1 MAQIRDF
8 AVTEYGTA
16 TIASLPCN
24 MPVHEANDLLIYFA
38 SKDGTPAINAT
49 SGWTS
54 IQDGASAGAAYR
66 VEYKVAASAAE
77 TLTLVTGT
85 AENFHVVVVAIKGAP
100 TSSPIAAS
108 AESGSDDAA
117 MPFAGPSSDTGAET
131 NCLIFHAWF
140 TDSGLSPT
148 AYAPLVNIHAGD
160 NGANSTAVAYT
171 FQKTAGAVAAAS
183 WFGRAND
190 DGRGVV
196 VCVKDGS
203 SGVDV
208 PRYSDAA
215 ISSGQVV
222 RPLVGLAT
230 TFSDSWP
237 TSLNTAMLGSD
248 LTAAY
253 KDVGPGVF
261 TDVLSA
267 LNSSATAD
275 VTFPTATSDFV
286 YFGFDTPWRFLALN
300 VSTAGVSGVIAWEY
314 YTGSAWTST
323 GMPTNNL
330 TATGWQ
336 RLDFTAAIKAAMAQT
351 SVNGVTKYWVR
362 ANIGTL
368 YGTAIIV
375 SQARA
380 ECHAAAY
387 IVASAAGDGGTNP
400 YTDACQN
407 AGASST
413 TTVNG
418 CELQFGAAED
428 LDTGILVGTIRPVL
442 ARDFAVDIAD
452 ANELPGGVQVT
463 LLDAGVCYESYK
475 IGARGCKNLD
485 LDGRSV
491 WAIDWNGSATAWAS
505 RAGINKSSVTRIY
518 LSTFGKYGAAAVQW
532 SMLSLVTRIGIAG
545 GTAAD
550 PLDLDDIAYVANRCI
565 GMFPFVQVSGA
576 AALIWAPLQ
585 FGGGDPVAI
594 SCNLNT
600 FQFPTRYDGATN
612 FGWNAAEDVAGIKF
626 YPKSGDSIKITNTVF
641 TSPSRYRW
649 EWDASAAAGATIDF
663 AGSTVINA
671 NVTLRDLNTA
681 FANMA
686 FISCPVFTQ
695 NGAEI
700 EDCEFTNTKVAASS
714 PANAAKIKRCSF
726 TKSTGTQHAIEIAGT
741 AANLTL
747 EGVTFSGYASGDGST
762 GNEAIYV
769 NIASGSMTI
778 SITGG
783 GSTPSIRTAGATV
796 TVQNAVTVKVTV
808 KDVNTGSVIEGA
820 RVLLEAAAG
829 GDLTAGT
836 DILSDLTDS
845 SGVVQTTAFNYT
857 ASQPVTGKVRKSSA
871 TPFYKTSP
879 ISGTITSAGLDVTI
893 FMIPDE

>member
-1 MAQIRDF
+1 MANIRDF

-16 TIASLPCN
+16 TTGSLVCN
-24 MPVHEANDLLIYFA
+24 MPTHQANDILIYFA

-49 SGWTS
+49 SGWTA

-66 VEYKVAASAAE
+66 SEYKVAASAAE

-85 AENFHVVVVAIKGAP
+85 PENFHVVVVAIEGAP
-100 TSSPIAAS
+100 TSSPISVS
-108 AESGSDDAA
+108 AESSSDDSA
-117 MPFAGPSSDTGAET
+117 MPFDGPSANTGTDTD
-131 NCLIFHAWF
+131 CLIFHAWF

-148 AYAPLVNIHAGD
+148 AHPPLVNLHAGD
-160 NGANSTAVAYT
+160 NGSNSTGVAYT
-171 FQKTAGAVAAAS
+171 FQKTAGAVAAAK
-183 WFGRAND
+183 WFGRGND
-190 DGRGVV
+190 DGRGIVV
-196 VCVKDGS
+196 AVKDGS
-203 SGVDV
+203 SGASV
-208 PRYSDAA
+208 PRYSDSA
-215 ISSGQVV
+215 ISSGDVV
-222 RPLVGLAT
+222 RPLVGLGT
-230 TFSDSWP
+230 MYSDSWP
-237 TSLNTAMLGSD
+237 TSLNTTMLGGD

-286 YFGFDTPWRFLALN
+286 YFGFDTAWQFLALN
-300 VSTAGVSGVIAWEY
+300 VSTAGAAGVIAWEY
-314 YTGSAWTST
+314 YTGSAWSST

-330 TATGWQ
+330 TSTGWQ

-368 YGTAIIV
+368 YTTAIIV
-375 SQARA
+375 SQGRA
-380 ECHAAAY
+380 QCHPAAY

-407 AGASST
+407 AGSSST
-413 TTVNG
+413 STLNG
-418 CELQFGAAED
+418 CELQFGAAVD

-442 ARDFAVDIAD
+442 ARDFAVDIAE
-452 ANELPGGVQVT
+452 ASQLPGGVQVT

-505 RAGINKSSVTRIY
+505 RSGINKSSVTRIY
-518 LSTFGKYGAAAVQW
+518 LSTFGYFGAAAVQW

-545 GTAAD
+545 GTTAL
-550 PLDLDDIAYVANRCI
+550 PLNLDDIAYVANRCI
-565 GMFPFVQVSGA
+565 GMFPFIQQSGS

-594 SCNLNT
+594 SCDLNS
-600 FQFPTRYDGATN
+600 FQFPTRYDGTAN
-612 FGWNAAEDVAGIKF
+612 FGWNAAVDVAGIKF

-641 TSPSRYRW
+641 TSPSQYRW
-649 EWDASAAAGATIDF
+649 EWDASAAATATIDF
-663 AGSTVINA
+663 TGSSVINA

-681 FANMA
+681 FAFMS

-700 EDCEFTNTKVAASS
+700 EDCSFTNTKVGASS
-714 PANAAKIKRCSF
+714 PANAAKIKRCTF
-726 TKSTGTQHAIEIAGT
+726 TKTTGTQHGIEISGS
-741 AANLTL
+741 AADFSL
-747 EGVTFSGYASGDGST
+747 EGCTFSGYAASDGST
-762 GNEAIYV
+762 GNEAVYV
-769 NIASGSMTI
+769 NIATGSVQITI
-778 SITGG
+778 TSG

-796 TVQNAVTVKVTV
+796 TVVNARNLTLSPIV
-808 KDVNTGSVIEGA
+808 TGSDVVIYAAGTTTVIESSQ
-820 RVLLEAAAG
+820 
-829 GDLTAGT
+829 DIAGT
-836 DILSDLTDS
+836 SYVYDYPAAEAGNSIDI
-845 SGVVQTTAFNYT
+845 GIYKEGYVPFFIRAYT
-857 ASQPVTGKVRKSSA
+857 KPSADASV
-871 TPFYKTSP
+871 P
-879 ISGTITSAGLDVTI
+879 ISQVVDRYYLT
-893 FMIPDE
+893 